1 MSLWENEN
9 NQNENGEKKNDAVEA
24 DFTVK
29 DTGNDST
36 KETNEEKPTYV
47 FENLYKD
54 EFERERNR
62 KKKKRDG
69 MRMSGGG
76 VAAIVALCLV
86 VSIISG
92 IVTGMFIGRQN
103 SPSDIATSTTSTS
116 ASVMTPGQTTQTDG
130 TTATTTAIPLIK
142 QAESSNN
149 MLSPEE
155 IAAKCTDSVVIVE
168 VVTVTTYTMF
178 GKTYEQ
184 ASRGAGSGVIYSA
197 DGYVITNYHVASEAC
212 RSITVT
218 TNDGK
223 TYNAE
228 FITGDKDADVALIK
242 LENASGLTPAKIGT
256 SSNLA
261 VGNYV
266 AAIGNPL
273 GYGLTFTDGKVSAL
287 SRKVSIDG
295 SSMTLIQTN
304 AAVNEGNSGGGLFN
318 AAGEL
323 VGIVNAKISG
333 DTVEG
338 FGFAIPI
345 DTVVKELNDLIEV
358 GYIRDRARLGVTI
371 NSLYLIDEKK
381 NYSIVYYIQ
390 SVLSGSCA
398 EKAGLQ
404 TGDILYMLDGEFA
417 PASSFAFALSKY
429 KVGDTVELTILR
441 PKSGITSSTV
451 YESDCTKI
459 TVSVTFEEF
468 NPNVQ
473 N

>member
-62 KKKKRDG
+62 KKKKKNG

-116 ASVMTPGQTTQTDG
+116 ASVITPGQTTQTDG

-417 PASSFAFALSKY
+417 PASSFASALSKY

>member
-29 DTGNDST
+29 DTGNDSP

-62 KKKKRDG
+62 KKKKKDG

-76 VAAIVALCLV
+76 IAAIVALCLV

-92 IVTGMFIGRQN
+92 IVTGTFIGRQN
-103 SPSDIATSTTSTS
+103 SPSDATTSTTSTS
-116 ASVMTPGQTTQTDG
+116 ASVITPGQTTQTDG
-130 TTATTTAIPLIK
+130 TTATTAAIPLIK

-197 DGYVITNYHVASEAC
+197 DGYVITNYHVASDAC

-242 LENASGLTPAKIGT
+242 LEDASGLTPAKIGT

-404 TGDILYMLDGEFA
+404 TGDILYMLDGEFT
-417 PASSFAFALSKY
+417 PASSFASALSKY

-441 PKSGITSSTV
+441 PKSGVTSSTV

>member
-1 MSLWENEN
+1 
-9 NQNENGEKKNDAVEA
+9 
-24 DFTVK
+24 
-29 DTGNDST
+29 
-36 KETNEEKPTYV
+36 
-47 FENLYKD
+47 
-54 EFERERNR
+54 
-62 KKKKRDG
+62 

-390 SVLSGSCA
+390 SVLSGSCD

>member
-9 NQNENGEKKNDAVEA
+9 NQNENGEQNNDAMEA
-24 DFTVK
+24 NFTVK
-29 DTGNDST
+29 DSGNENAGDT
-36 KETNEEKPTYV
+36 TDEKPTYV
-47 FENLYKD
+47 FENLYKN
-54 EFERERNR
+54 EFDRERER
-62 KKKKRDG
+62 KKKKG

-76 VAAIVALCLV
+76 IAAIVALCLV
-86 VSIISG
+86 VSMISG
-92 IVTGMFIGRQN
+92 IVTGAFIGRRN
-103 SPSDIATSTTSTS
+103 TPSDATTPTDSGSTSTVAPNETTNGHESTSTTS
-116 ASVMTPGQTTQTDG
+116 P
-130 TTATTTAIPLIK
+130 IPLIK
-142 QAESSNN
+142 QAASSGNT
-149 MLSPEE
+149 LSPEE
-155 IAAKCTDSVVIVE
+155 IAATCTDSVVVVE
-168 VVTVTTYTMF
+168 VVTVTTYTMW

-184 ASRGAGSGVIYSA
+184 ATRGAGSGVIYTE
-197 DGYVITNYHVASEAC
+197 DGYVITNYHVASETC

-223 TYNAE
+223 TYNAQ
-228 FITGDKDADVALIK
+228 FVVGDKDADVALIK
-242 LENASGLTPAKIGT
+242 LENASGLKPAKIGN
-256 SSNLA
+256 SKNLV

-371 NSLYLIDEKK
+371 NSLYLIDEKR

-390 SVLSGSCA
+390 SVSAGSSA

-404 TGDILYMLDGEFA
+404 AGDILYMLDGEFT
-417 PASSFAFALSKY
+417 PASSFASALSKY
-429 KVGDTVELTILR
+429 KVGDTVELTVLR
-441 PKSGITSSTV
+441 SSGGITSTTV
-451 YESDCTKI
+451 YQKDCTEVK
-459 TVSVTFEEF
+459 VSVTFEEF
-468 NPNVQ
+468 NPNAQ

>member
-130 TTATTTAIPLIK
+130 TTATPTAIPLIK